1 MVHLNRLLVRSND
14 GSTSGLWNNFFAGY
28 EPYCISTGNYDRRFH
43 SSGAERFAVVKG
55 VQLRKD
61 KEKVMVARLWRGL
74 TPEAKAPEYQRYLEP
89 TGVKNCLETNGSR
102 GVLILRRTASEKK
115 TEFLFI
121 SFWES
126 LECISRFAGTNI
138 D

>member
-1 MVHLNRLLVRSND
+1 
-14 GSTSGLWNNFFAGY
+14 
-28 EPYCISTGNYDRRFH
+28 
-43 SSGAERFAVVKG
+43 
-55 VQLRKD
+55 
-61 KEKVMVARLWRGL
+61 MVARLWRGL

-138 D
+138 DKAVYYPEDREFLLTMEPNVIHYEIATFEFHEGGNRGSLDAPFRS